1 MKTIYLFKTMEKVKE
16 ISQQEKEMEA
26 HEAFR
31 KTPLG
36 KNITQLE
43 GHVENHLVD
52 MFSSVGIGVTDD
64 QRAEMMTNFIA
75 ASHAAGTIQRLVWQQ
90 MDYEAKQREAMQTTK
105 AEKAVKKAVKKEAV
119 KKNRSR
125 GKTSMK
131 KA

>member
-1 MKTIYLFKTMEKVKE
+1 MEKVKE
-16 ISQQEKEMEA
+16 LTQKEKEMEA
-26 HEAFR
+26 EKAFR
-31 KTPLG
+31 ATPLG

-52 MFSSVGIGVTDD
+52 MLSAVGISVTDE
-64 QRAEMMTNFIA
+64 QRTDMMTNFIA

-90 MDYEAKQREAMQTTK
+90 MDFEAKQKEAMQTTK
-105 AEKAVKKAVKKEAV
+105 AEKVVKKAAKKEAV